1 MPNNPEVP
9 WTDEQWARVNQVIQE
24 EAGRARIAASFL
36 PLYGPLPPDTD
47 FIRREEMEDH
57 QGPIKVGD
65 REIIQL
71 ATLQVRVSL
80 RGAQIADPE
89 MKSPLAL
96 FRRAAN
102 VLGRLEDAIV
112 FNGQDGPGQG
122 PPYGAPPQGNPPH
135 YIWEVHGGQESLG
148 LFRGARHHQLVGYVD
163 TPIGRD
169 YDLVKAVSSA
179 IGRLEKA
186 GYFGPFA
193 VVLGQRFF
201 LAAQTPSI
209 GLVLP
214 QDRIIPFLGGG
225 PLLRSTTLRPRQ
237 GVVVAL
243 GGSPVELVIA
253 KDVSLQFLQLTDHPR
268 YHFRVYEKMAL
279 RIKARDAIMR
289 LVADP
294 AAVRAVGEEPSP
306 EEEEELAQEAGG
318 EPPAP
323 KSERTHVTAEARQP
337 QRRSVPRK
345 TRRAKKRVRVLSR
358 G

>member
-24 EAGRARIAASFL
+24 ESGRARIAASFL

-47 FIRREEMEDH
+47 FIRREEMED
-57 QGPIKVGD
+57 QEGPIKVGD

-89 MKSPLAL
+89 MRSALAL

-112 FNGQDGPGQG
+112 FNGQEGPGQG
-122 PPYGAPPQGNPPH
+122 PRSGAPPQGHDPRH
-135 YIWEVHGGQESLG
+135 HIWQVHGGQESLG
-148 LFRGARHHQLVGYVD
+148 LFRGAANEELVEPD
-163 TPIGRD
+163 S
-169 YDLVKAVSSA
+169 DLVTAVSGS
-179 IGRLEKA
+179 IGRLEHL

-193 VVLGQRFF
+193 VVLGQQFF
-201 LAAQTPSI
+201 LRVQTPSI

-214 QDRIIPFLGGG
+214 SDRITPFLGGG
-225 PLLRSTTLRPRQ
+225 PLLRSTVLDPEQ

-243 GGSPVELVIA
+243 GGSPVELVIS

-279 RIKARDAIMR
+279 RIKTTEAIMR
-289 LVADP
+289 LVPADP
-294 AAVRAVGEEPSP
+294 GAGAA
-306 EEEEELAQEAGG
+306 
-318 EPPAP
+318 PPP
-323 KSERTHVTAEARQP
+323 PPGARG
-337 QRRSVPRK
+337 RR
-345 TRRAKKRVRVLSR
+345 RR
-358 G
+358 

>member
-1 MPNNPEVP
+1 MERALGNVTHGGAKMPNNPEVP

-36 PLYGPLPPDTD
+36 PLYGPLPSDTD
-47 FIRREEMEDH
+47 FIRREEIEDEET
-57 QGPIKVGD
+57 PIRVAD

-71 ATLQVRVSL
+71 ATLQVRVSV

-89 MKSPLAL
+89 LRSVLAL

-112 FNGQDGPGQG
+112 FNGQVGPGEG
-122 PPYGAPPQGNPPH
+122 PPSGAPPRGADP
-135 YIWEVHGGQESLG
+135 YIWQVHGGQKSPG
-148 LFRGARHHQLVGYVD
+148 LFHGAADRQLVGYVLGPTEPD
-163 TPIGRD
+163 F
-169 YDLVKAVSSA
+169 DLVTAVSSA
-179 IGRLEKA
+179 IGRLEKN

-201 LAAQTPSI
+201 LSVQTPSI

-225 PLLRSTTLRPRQ
+225 PLLRSTVLESEE

-243 GGSPVELVIA
+243 GGSPVELVIS

-279 RIKARDAIMR
+279 RIKAPEAIMA
-289 LVADP
+289 LVPGPGAG
-294 AAVRAVGEEPSP
+294 AA
-306 EEEEELAQEAGG
+306 
-318 EPPAP
+318 PPP
-323 KSERTHVTAEARQP
+323 PGPRGR
-337 QRRSVPRK
+337 QRR
-345 TRRAKKRVRVLSR
+345 
-358 G
+358 